1 MDMTYLLVGECLGAI
16 NDCDVLVLVDWV
28 VLLLNGRCLVLHHFV
43 LASVGVDPRD
53 EETTP
58 VVLHVVHVV
67 VLTLLATVTS
77 VILLLLLIAVSL
89 VLAGAGA
96 ASIVLW

>member
-1 MDMTYLLVGECLGAI
+1 MTYLLVGECLGTI

-43 LASVGVDPRD
+43 LAAVGVDARD

-77 VILLLLLIAVSL
+77 VILLLLIAVSL